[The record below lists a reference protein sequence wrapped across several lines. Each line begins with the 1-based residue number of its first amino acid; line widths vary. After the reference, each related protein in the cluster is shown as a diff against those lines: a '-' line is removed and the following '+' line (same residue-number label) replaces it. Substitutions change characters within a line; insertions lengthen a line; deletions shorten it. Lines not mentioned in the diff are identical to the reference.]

1 MVKSVDHQVDYQS
14 CLKLDF
20 LLFVSLDLLL
30 LHISKTKMVRNISS
44 ISNSLYLHHNLYI
57 IFQIDFKFE
66 GLCAA
71 TFAPMKEN
79 GYVLLC
85 TF

>member
-1 MVKSVDHQVDYQS
+1 M
-14 CLKLDF
+14 
-20 LLFVSLDLLL
+20 
-30 LHISKTKMVRNISS
+30 
-44 ISNSLYLHHNLYI
+44 

-79 GYVLLC
+79 GYVLCGIVYLLKPRPC
-85 TF
+85 KFFLEHWLSERSTNHQCLAVYSDWLKNGNPVLPKNMA

>member
-1 MVKSVDHQVDYQS
+1 M
-14 CLKLDF
+14 
-20 LLFVSLDLLL
+20 
-30 LHISKTKMVRNISS
+30 
-44 ISNSLYLHHNLYI
+44 

-79 GYVLLC
+79 GYVLHALWSYKAQSYIVNSLYKTVLYSTILRVC
-85 TF
+85 GIMYLLKPI

>member
-1 MVKSVDHQVDYQS
+1 M
-14 CLKLDF
+14 
-20 LLFVSLDLLL
+20 
-30 LHISKTKMVRNISS
+30 
-44 ISNSLYLHHNLYI
+44 

-79 GYVLLC
+79 GYVLAMWYYVV
-85 TF
+85 TET

>member
-1 MVKSVDHQVDYQS
+1 M
-14 CLKLDF
+14 
-20 LLFVSLDLLL
+20 
-30 LHISKTKMVRNISS
+30 
-44 ISNSLYLHHNLYI
+44 

-79 GYVLLC
+79 GYVLNK
-85 TF
+85 T

>member
-1 MVKSVDHQVDYQS
+1 M
-14 CLKLDF
+14 
-20 LLFVSLDLLL
+20 
-30 LHISKTKMVRNISS
+30 
-44 ISNSLYLHHNLYI
+44 

-79 GYVLLC
+79 GYVLCSIIYSDLPNNSPGSKSYY
-85 TF
+85 FLGKKHLHNLHIY

>member
-1 MVKSVDHQVDYQS
+1 M
-14 CLKLDF
+14 
-20 LLFVSLDLLL
+20 
-30 LHISKTKMVRNISS
+30 
-44 ISNSLYLHHNLYI
+44 

-79 GYVLLC
+79 GYALC
-85 TF
+85 IIIYILTF